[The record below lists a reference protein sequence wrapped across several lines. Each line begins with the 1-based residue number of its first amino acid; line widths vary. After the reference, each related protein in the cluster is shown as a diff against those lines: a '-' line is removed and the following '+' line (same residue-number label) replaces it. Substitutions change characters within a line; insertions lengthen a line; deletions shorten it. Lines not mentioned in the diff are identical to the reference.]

1 MPIVTGT
8 LAVQASAQPA
18 LDLGDGAQA
27 GAMRFDKRFH
37 GALDASSVVHMLSA
51 GNPASGSAAYVAIER
66 ISGALDGRS
75 GSFMLWHRGIL
86 NRGQSTLDIGIV
98 PDSGSGALSGIQGQ
112 MSIRVD
118 AGVHHYSLDYTL

>member
-1 MPIVTGT
+1 
-8 LAVQASAQPA
+8 
-18 LDLGDGAQA
+18 
-27 GAMRFDKRFH
+27 
-37 GALDASSVVHMLSA
+37 
-51 GNPASGSAAYVAIER
+51 
-66 ISGALDGRS
+66 
-75 GSFMLWHRGIL
+75 MLWHRGIL